1 MPWPRTRSTT
11 CSSRRGGASQNVDQ
25 LCACPWP
32 AWCSTGVM
40 LPLSVCV
47 VPTPARPP
55 PHPHHRSPGTS
66 GWQQRLPPPP
76 PPSLAQGAYSTR
88 RRTWWGASQ
97 RVQSSRDKHV
107 QRSSI
112 CPRQRRTVCGCGLLD
127 PQKGRA
133 WPAPD
138 LLLKRS
144 WMGHHNSSRSSSRN
158 SICSAAAVSGSC

>member
-1 MPWPRTRSTT
+1 MR
-11 CSSRRGGASQNVDQ
+11 
-25 LCACPWP
+25 
-32 AWCSTGVM
+32 
-40 LPLSVCV
+40 LSLACV
-47 VPTPARPP
+47 VQHWGHVATIGVCGADTRPP
-55 PHPHHRSPGTS
+55 PSAPPPP
-66 GWQQRLPPPP
+66 LPWHKWLAAAPPP